1 MDDWPEI
8 PVARTA
14 ARGAGAPPRS
24 GTARTAAEPAPAG
37 PPAPPTASFAARK
50 PRRSLDDLVVSEEVR
65 ERVDLA
71 LRQLD
76 HHHVLYR
83 DWNLRRIDPDRTGTA
98 VNFYG
103 PPGTGKS
110 LAAEAVAHHR
120 GAELIDVNY
129 AEIESKYVGDTPKNI
144 VACFEEAQHRQAVL
158 VFNEADSIL
167 GSRLS
172 SVTQSSDHSVNV
184 SRAVML
190 SQLDRFDGLVVFTTN
205 FPRNYDAAFVRR
217 ILVHVR
223 FDLPDESTLRRLWT
237 ALVPEEVPGRAE
249 LDVAQLAAAS
259 AGLAGGDLV
268 NAVKA
273 GAARAVVRTGAERA
287 LRTADLLAELAVL
300 RRAKAEVGKPAPGTA
315 RVLSVEHL
323 DRLPGQDAPEEG
335 TGASAGQP

>member
-1 MDDWPEI
+1 MDDWAEI
-8 PVARTA
+8 PVGRA
-14 ARGAGAPPRS
+14 AAGDPP
-24 GTARTAAEPAPAG
+24 AASITAPATD
-37 PPAPPTASFAARK
+37 PASDPSSATGAAPVFASRK
-50 PRRSLDDLVVSEEVR
+50 PRRSLDDLVVSAEVR
-65 ERVDLA
+65 ERVELA

-76 HHHVLYR
+76 HHEVLYHE
-83 DWNLRRIDPDRTGTA
+83 WNLSRIDPDRTGTA

-120 GAELIDVNY
+120 GVPLIDVSY

-144 VACFEEAQHRQAVL
+144 VACFREAQREQAVL

-172 SVTQSSDHSVNV
+172 NVTQSSDHSVNV

-190 SQLDRFDGLVVFTTN
+190 SQLDQFDGLVVFTTN

-223 FDLPDESTLRRLWT
+223 FDLPDEPTLRRLWA
-237 ALVPEEVPGRAE
+237 ALVPDEVPRGE
-249 LDVAQLAAAS
+249 PLDLDRLAAAC

-273 GAARAVVRTGAERA
+273 GAGRAVVRTGADRV
-287 LRTADLLAELAVL
+287 LRTEDLLAELAVL
-300 RRAKAEVGKPAPGTA
+300 RQAKAEVGKPADGGP
-315 RVLSVEHL
+315 RVVSVEHL
-323 DRLPGQDAPEEG
+323 ERMPEQG
-335 TGASAGQP
+335 